1 MIAYPAM
8 SRLAWSID
16 DYLEHLQVERSLSRL
31 TLEAYSRD
39 LADLADFCE
48 DRGVEL
54 DAIDAALIAAHLSRL
69 SKKGRSPRSQ
79 ARSLS
84 ALRGFFKY
92 LFARRHIES
101 DPTELVDAPKPGRPL
116 PVVLTLEEVRMLLS
130 APDPKTPR
138 GLRDS
143 AMLHTMYASGLRVSE
158 LCSLKMRDLDLTA
171 GFLAVTGKG
180 DKRRLVPLGRWA
192 ADLIAEY
199 LEKVRPL
206 WEQPGKSEVF
216 LTRRRAPMTRQ
227 GFWGLVKKYAAAAGI
242 DKPLSPHKLRHS
254 FATHLLEGGADL
266 RSVQAMLG
274 HADISTTQ
282 VYTHVTTQHIVQMH
296 RRYHPRG

>member
-1 MIAYPAM
+1 MITYPPM

-16 DYLEHLQVERSLSRL
+16 EYLDHLGVERALARQ

-48 DRGVEL
+48 DRGLEL
-54 DAIDAALIAAHLSRL
+54 EDIGADEISAHLL
-69 SKKGRSPRSQ
+69 CLAKQGRGHRSQ

-92 LFARRHIES
+92 LLAERRIHS

-116 PVVLTLEEVRMLLS
+116 PVVLTLEEVQRLLA
-130 APDPKTPR
+130 APDPETPR
-138 GLRDS
+138 GLRDL
-143 AMLHTMYASGLRVSE
+143 AMLHTMYAAGLRVSE
-158 LCSLKMRDLDLTA
+158 LCGLKIRDLDMTA

-192 ADLIAEY
+192 VQMIERY
-199 LEKVRPL
+199 LARVRPL
-206 WEQPGKSEVF
+206 WEKPSVGELF
-216 LTRRRAPMTRQ
+216 LTHRRGPMTRQ
-227 GFWGLVKKYAAAAGI
+227 SFWGIIKKYAAAAGI

-274 HADISTTQ
+274 HSDISTTQ
-282 VYTHVTTQHIVQMH
+282 VYTHVTTQHIVGMH
-296 RRYHPRG
+296 RKHHPRG